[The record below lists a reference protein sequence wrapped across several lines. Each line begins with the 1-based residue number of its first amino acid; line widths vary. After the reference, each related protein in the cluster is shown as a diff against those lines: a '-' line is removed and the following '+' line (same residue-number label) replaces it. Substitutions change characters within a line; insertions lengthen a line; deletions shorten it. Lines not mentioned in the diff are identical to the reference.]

1 MDFKIISF
9 LKNYFVQF
17 SFMLSYFIVFYFIF
31 YQKTLGVFIMLG
43 LVLFNFELFFKFKKR
58 SKKDGS
64 QISKNKKI
72 PKKRGVKKLELP
84 NNLEQD

>member
-1 MDFKIISF
+1 
-9 LKNYFVQF
+9 
-17 SFMLSYFIVFYFIF
+17 
-31 YQKTLGVFIMLG
+31 MLG

-84 NNLEQD
+84 NNLEQDWSQPYLHIDESKVPSLC